1 MKTRKADPQCMRV
14 LREAILSAATML
26 QDVPEGKL
34 PDEDT
39 FDYIDSDV
47 RAAFSVLEDIW
58 DLINKSGS
66 RP

>member
-1 MKTRKADPQCMRV
+1 MKKKPEPQCMHV

-26 QDVPEGKL
+26 QEIPEGKL

-39 FDYIDSDV
+39 FDYIESDV
-47 RAAFSVLEDIW
+47 RAAFSVLDDIQ
-58 DLINKSGS
+58 DLINRSGS